1 MGLFSMKSL
10 ALKWSFLFFLAGEI
24 VFIEYFNLYMKQLGL
39 STSQIGFTTLFGLLQ
54 LSAPMCAF
62 LGDRFRARKLIF
74 AATTA
79 VLFLTTL
86 GPLLPIVVSLPTCF
100 GKKNESS
107 INQAS
112 HLSKDYYLQG
122 TVNTSRSLSF
132 NGSRN
137 PFLLPSNETPTFNVD
152 KILTSVEDEARHYNN
167 VPWLSTLFILMVM
180 CRAFS
185 LSTSHVFSCPSSM

>member
-107 INQAS
+107 INKLAIFQRIIIYKA
-112 HLSKDYYLQG
+112 
-122 TVNTSRSLSF
+122 
-132 NGSRN
+132 
-137 PFLLPSNETPTFNVD
+137 
-152 KILTSVEDEARHYNN
+152 
-167 VPWLSTLFILMVM
+167 LSTRPVACLLMDQEVHSFFQATKHQ
-180 CRAFS
+180 RSTLTKFS
-185 LSTSHVFSCPSSM
+185 RPWKMKGGATIMYLG